1 MLIFAPRPSA
11 ASIKTYE
18 RSESIVALLLLEFTI
33 KSNLK
38 TAPQTEQSEV
48 KKYEQSEYI
57 GQLSTGFFKFFLFLI
72 FFNIFKYF

>member
-1 MLIFAPRPSA
+1 MQVLAPRPSA

-48 KKYEQSEYI
+48 KMPRALASAI
-57 GQLSTGFFKFFLFLI
+57 GQFFTPLLLFILLKS
-72 FFNIFKYF
+72 F